1 MSLLE
6 RGVTYAKR
14 GLNLFNTLG
23 NDIINIGVDDV
34 DSNVDERSVD
44 WSDKLPCLVKPTIIN
59 IRLCEQYNTI
69 VHGILEDLVIK
80 SISGYSIQGDN
91 EDAVRFIE
99 EQCER
104 WNLDNLLQD
113 WAMNNCIDGFM
124 YQNIYIKDNLV
135 YLRELAVDGENYR
148 MKELYD
154 EEGIELVGYKQ
165 IVKKNI
171 NTNKGW
177 MEKQFA
183 QLTENI
189 NVLEYNFLPD
199 EVLATTYFRRH
210 NKPTGLVENVLD
222 EAYMYNLL
230 QEMML
235 QIVYKQA
242 NTMIITVGNK
252 DVRNVKL
259 DDKDSLGL
267 ARSASNYHRH
277 GVQVFPYGVDA
288 KLVGDTV
295 LPKIQDYLNR
305 LEHSIFVGLFTPEAV
320 YSSSSSNRSTAVVQ
334 LDSDKSGR
342 VLVQEYLQ
350 HHLTLTV
357 NKLFNL
363 QLELSKYPV
372 DSVWIEFESDK
383 EVEEEESSEDDLINV
398 TTTTGTNQEN
408 IHNGEGRLGE
418 VIS

>member
-14 GLNLFNTLG
+14 SLNLFNTTG

-34 DSNVDERSVD
+34 NSNVDEKSVD

-59 IRLCEQYNTI
+59 IRLCEQYNSI

-91 EDAVRFIE
+91 EDAVSFIE

-135 YLRELAVDGENYR
+135 YLRELAVDGKNYK

-154 EEGIELVGYKQ
+154 EDGVELIGYKQ
-165 IVKKNI
+165 IVKKNV
-171 NTNKGW
+171 NTNKDW
-177 MEKQFA
+177 MKQRFD
-183 QLTENI
+183 QLTPNLDT
-189 NVLEYNFLPD
+189 LEYSFTPD
-199 EVLATTYFRRH
+199 EVLATTFFRRH
-210 NKPTGLVENVLD
+210 NKPKGLVENVLD

-259 DDKDSLGL
+259 DEKDSAGL
-267 ARSASNYHRH
+267 AMSASNYHRH

-295 LPKIQDYLNR
+295 LPKIQDYLER

-357 NKLFNL
+357 NRLFNL

-383 EVEEEESSEDDLINV
+383 EVEEDPTQDEDLINV
-398 TTTTGTNQEN
+398 TATTGTNQKN

-418 VIS
+418 VQS

>member
-14 GLNLFNTLG
+14 GLNLFNTMG
-23 NDIINIGVDDV
+23 NDIINIGVDDI
-34 DSNVDERSVD
+34 DSNVDEKSVD
-44 WSDKLPCLVKPTIIN
+44 WSDKLPCLVKPSIIN

-80 SISGYSIQGDN
+80 SISGYSIEGDN
-91 EDAVRFIE
+91 EAAVDFIK

-154 EEGIELVGYKQ
+154 EEGVEVIGYKQ
-165 IVKKNI
+165 RIRKNVK
-171 NTNKGW
+171 TNKGW
-177 MEKQFA
+177 MKQQFD
-183 QLTENI
+183 QLVPDDD
-189 NVLEYNFLPD
+189 VLEYNFTPD

-210 NKPTGLVENVLD
+210 NTPRGLVENVLD

-259 DDKDSLGL
+259 DEKESFGL

-363 QLELSKYPV
+363 QLDLSQYPV

-383 EVEEEESSEDDLINV
+383 EVEEEPSEDDLINV

-418 VIS
+418 VQS

>member
-14 GLNLFNTLG
+14 GLKLFNTTG
-23 NDIINIGVDDV
+23 NDIINIGVDDI
-34 DSNVDERSVD
+34 DSNVDEKSVD

-59 IRLCEQYNTI
+59 IRLCEQYNSI

-91 EDAVRFIE
+91 EDAVSFIE

-124 YQNIYIKDNLV
+124 YQNIYIKDNLI
-135 YLRELAVDGENYR
+135 YLRELAIDGKNYK

-154 EEGIELVGYKQ
+154 DDGVELIGYKQ
-165 IVKKNI
+165 IVKKNV
-171 NTNKGW
+171 NTNKDW
-177 MEKQFA
+177 MKSRFD
-183 QLTENI
+183 QLTPNMDT
-189 NVLEYNFLPD
+189 LEFNFTPD
-199 EVLATTYFRRH
+199 EVLATTFFRRH
-210 NKPTGLVENVLD
+210 NKPKGLVENVLD

-252 DVRNVKL
+252 DVKNIKL
-259 DDKDSLGL
+259 DEKDSAGL
-267 ARSASNYHRH
+267 AMSASNYHRH

-295 LPKIQDYLNR
+295 LPKIQDYLER

-357 NKLFNL
+357 NRLFNL

-383 EVEEEESSEDDLINV
+383 EVEEDPTQDEDLINV
-398 TTTTGTNQEN
+398 TTTTGTNQDN

-418 VIS
+418 VQS

>member
-14 GLNLFNTLG
+14 SLNLFNTTG

-34 DSNVDERSVD
+34 NSNVDEKSVD

-59 IRLCEQYNTI
+59 IRLCEQYNSI

-91 EDAVRFIE
+91 EDAVSFIE

-135 YLRELAVDGENYR
+135 YLRELAVDGKNYK

-154 EEGIELVGYKQ
+154 EDGVELIGYKQ
-165 IVKKNI
+165 IVKKNV
-171 NTNKGW
+171 NTNKDW
-177 MEKQFA
+177 MKQRFD
-183 QLTENI
+183 QLTPNLDT
-189 NVLEYNFLPD
+189 LEYSFTPD
-199 EVLATTYFRRH
+199 EVLATTFFRRH
-210 NKPTGLVENVLD
+210 NKPKGLVENVLD

-259 DDKDSLGL
+259 DEKDSAGL
-267 ARSASNYHRH
+267 AMSASNYHRH

-295 LPKIQDYLNR
+295 LPKIQDYLER

-357 NKLFNL
+357 NRLFNL

-383 EVEEEESSEDDLINV
+383 KVEEDPTQDEDLINV
-398 TTTTGTNQEN
+398 TTSTGTNQTN

-418 VIS
+418 VQS

>member
-14 GLNLFNTLG
+14 SLNLFNTTG

-34 DSNVDERSVD
+34 NSNVDEKSVD

-59 IRLCEQYNTI
+59 IRLCEQYNSI

-91 EDAVRFIE
+91 EDAVSFIE

-135 YLRELAVDGENYR
+135 YLRELAVDGKNYK

-154 EEGIELVGYKQ
+154 EDGVELIGYKQ
-165 IVKKNI
+165 IVKKNV
-171 NTNKGW
+171 NTNKDW
-177 MEKQFA
+177 MKQRFD
-183 QLTENI
+183 QLTPNLDT
-189 NVLEYNFLPD
+189 LEYSFTPD
-199 EVLATTYFRRH
+199 EVLATTFFRRH
-210 NKPTGLVENVLD
+210 NKPKGLVENVLD

-259 DDKDSLGL
+259 DEKDSAGL
-267 ARSASNYHRH
+267 AMSASNYHRH

-295 LPKIQDYLNR
+295 LPKIQDYLER

-357 NKLFNL
+357 NRLFNL

-383 EVEEEESSEDDLINV
+383 EVEEDPTQDEDLINV
-398 TTTTGTNQEN
+398 TTTTGTNQKN

-418 VIS
+418 VQS